1 MRVEYKDNK
10 LAKLCTDEREMQ
22 KKRPDLKKKLRL
34 RIKALENSDAFG
46 DLPND
51 DPGGAWHDLKGKRA
65 GIWAGELS
73 GNWRLL
79 VVPSLNSLN
88 AVEVTVIEIEDYH

>member
-34 RIKALENSDAFG
+34 RIKALENSDTLG
-46 DLPND
+46 DLSED
-51 DPGGAWHDLKGKRA
+51 DPGGAWHELKGKFT
-65 GIWAGELS
+65 GVWSGELS

-79 VVPSLNSLN
+79 VKPTHNSLS
-88 AVEVTVIEIEDYH
+88 AVNVTVIELEDYH